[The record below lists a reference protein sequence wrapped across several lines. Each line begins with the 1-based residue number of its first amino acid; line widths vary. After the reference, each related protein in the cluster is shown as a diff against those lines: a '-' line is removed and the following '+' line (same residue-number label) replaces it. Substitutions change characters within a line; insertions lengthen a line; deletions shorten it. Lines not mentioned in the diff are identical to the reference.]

1 MEEDDI
7 ANTVPAMAGT
17 HLVGLSAVFIASA
30 VLSGC
35 SGPIMNACTAIGWAN
50 TLTVTLDGG
59 TADVSLVQLCIDDEC
74 STPAPSQPYSNE
86 PAPSDILGP
95 EDLETYTPDPRA
107 VKLPYFA
114 SKINDHSWEIDL
126 SMSSPDKVTLR
137 AFSASG
143 IVLAEEDVTLNWVR
157 VGGSER
163 CGGPEEAAPVTL
175 EIPT

>member
-1 MEEDDI
+1 MNGDNI
-7 ANTVPAMAGT
+7 ANTVPATAVK
-17 HLVGLSAVFIASA
+17 HLVGLCAVFIASA

-74 STPAPSQPYSNE
+74 SI

-95 EDLETYTPDPRA
+95 EDLEMYTPDPRA

-137 AFSASG
+137 AFSANG
-143 IVLAEEDVTLNWVR
+143 IVLAEEDMTLSWVR

-163 CGGPEEAAPVTL
+163 CGGPEEAAPVTI
-175 EIPT
+175 EITT

>member
-1 MEEDDI
+1 MG
-7 ANTVPAMAGT
+7 NTVPATAGKL
-17 HLVGLSAVFIASA
+17 LVGLSAVFIASA

-59 TADVSLVQLCIDDEC
+59 TDDVSLVQLCIDDEC
-74 STPAPSQPYSNE
+74 STPAPSQPYFGE
-86 PAPSDILGP
+86 PAPGETLGP

-107 VKLPYFA
+107 VELSYFA
-114 SKINDHSWEIDL
+114 SKINDHSWEIAL
-126 SMSSPDKVTLR
+126 SMSSPENVTLR

-143 IVLAEEDVTLNWVR
+143 RVLADEDMTLNWVR

-175 EIPT
+175 EIAP

>member
-1 MEEDDI
+1 MNGDDI
-7 ANTVPAMAGT
+7 AKKVPATAGK
-17 HLVGLSAVFIASA
+17 HRVGLCAVFIASA

-74 STPAPSQPYSNE
+74 SAPAPSEPYSNE
-86 PAPSDILGP
+86 PAPSEILGP
-95 EDLETYTPDPRA
+95 EDFETYTPDPR

-114 SKINDHSWEIDL
+114 SKINDHSWKIAL

-143 IVLAEEDVTLNWVR
+143 ILLAEEDVTLSWVR

-175 EIPT
+175 EITT